1 MLIALALWGFSDWK
15 ITEMKSGDNRAGRT
29 ESLRVFSMIFTAASK
44 SKLASGGTTTFSH
57 PCNSLL
63 HLYPVLAKMSISF
76 HRGAPVN
83 SEPFSTES
91 YFQTQ
96 RPPPGLEEKAAE
108 MYGFVERWKEVGG
121 KKVVLVT
128 ASLLAH
134 F

>member
-1 MLIALALWGFSDWK
+1 
-15 ITEMKSGDNRAGRT
+15 
-29 ESLRVFSMIFTAASK
+29 
-44 SKLASGGTTTFSH
+44 
-57 PCNSLL
+57 
-63 HLYPVLAKMSISF
+63 MSISF

>member
-1 MLIALALWGFSDWK
+1 MLIALALLGVLGLEDH
-15 ITEMKSGDNRAGRT
+15 EMKSGDNRAGRT
-29 ESLRVFSMIFTAASK
+29 ESLRVFSWRRHPK